1 MGKNLKGEELGV
13 GYGQRKDNKKY
24 YFRFNNRFG
33 ARETLLADS
42 YKEIQ
47 ALARKALK
55 EDAQK
60 KNATK
65 NMTVKKLFEYWN
77 DIYRIDTVKST
88 TRRKYRGVYNQLIKK
103 RWANNSIKSI
113 DTAFL
118 KTEYSEIS
126 KIAAKSSLET
136 WVYLVKGMFSMAY
149 EEEFIGRN
157 PSLSL
162 KAPERL
168 TKEKIPLTE
177 DEISVFLMNAVPS
190 VYFNVFIVALN
201 TGMRVGEISGLK
213 ITDVDFENKIIHVQQ
228 QLHYL
233 HDKNEIKEDRYII
246 DNPKTKTSN
255 RYIPIN
261 DAALKA
267 LKNQLILN
275 RLILNKA
282 RVIKTVGNRYEELMF
297 LNSNGTPVYE
307 RLCNDAIKKVI
318 RNINRKRSSQNEFRK
333 FTMHVFRVTFASKC
347 YESGIDMKLIQKWL
361 GHTKI
366 TTTMG
371 IYVKL
376 RTKDDLEKINIIS
389 TGTELVQ
396 ED

>member
-24 YFRFNNRFG
+24 YFRFSNRFG

-65 NMTVKKLFEYWN
+65 NMTVRKLFEYWN

-162 KAPERL
+162 KAPERSS
-168 TKEKIPLTE
+168 KEKIPLAE
-177 DEISVFLMNAVPS
+177 DEISIFLMNAVPS
-190 VYFNVFIVALN
+190 IYFNVFIVALN

-213 ITDVDFENKIIHVQQ
+213 ITDVDFENKIIHVQR
-228 QLHYL
+228 QLQYL

-275 RLILNKA
+275 KLILNKA

-396 ED
+396 GG

>member
-13 GYGQRKDNKKY
+13 GYGQRKDNNKY

-42 YKEIQ
+42 YREIQ
-47 ALARKALK
+47 TLARKALK

-77 DIYRIDTVKST
+77 DIYRVDIVKST
-88 TRRKYRGVYNQLIKK
+88 TRRKYRGVYNQLIKG

-113 DTAFL
+113 DTVFL

-126 KIAAKSSLET
+126 KIAAKGSLET

-157 PSLSL
+157 PSVSL

-168 TKEKIPLTE
+168 SKEKIPLTE
-177 DEISVFLMNAVPS
+177 DEISIFLTNAVPS
-190 VYFNVFIVALN
+190 IYFNVFIVALN
-201 TGMRVGEISGLK
+201 TGLRVGEISGLK
-213 ITDVDFENKIIHVQQ
+213 ITDVDFENKTIYIHR

-233 HDKNEIKEDRYII
+233 HDKNEIREDRYLV
-246 DNPKTKTSN
+246 DSPKTKTSN

-267 LKNQLILN
+267 LKNQLALN
-275 RLILNKA
+275 KLILNKA
-282 RVIKTVGNRYEELMF
+282 RVAKTVGNKYEELMF

-307 RLCNDAIKKVI
+307 RLCNDAIKKII
-318 RNINRKRSSQNEFRK
+318 RNINLKRSPQNEFRK
-333 FTMHVFRVTFASKC
+333 FTMHVLRVTFASKC

-361 GHTKI
+361 GHSKI

-376 RTKDDLEKINIIS
+376 RAKDDLEKINIIS
-389 TGTELVQ
+389 TGTDLVQ
-396 ED
+396 GG

>member
-13 GYGQRKDNKKY
+13 GYGQRKDNNKY

-60 KNATK
+60 KNTTK

-77 DIYRIDTVKST
+77 DVYRVDIVKST

-103 RWANNSIKSI
+103 RWASHSIKSI

-126 KIAAKSSLET
+126 KIAAKGSLET
-136 WVYLVKGMFSMAY
+136 WVYLVRGMFSMAY

-168 TKEKIPLTE
+168 SKEKTPLTE
-177 DEISVFLMNAVPS
+177 DEISVFLVNAVPS
-190 VYFNVFIVALN
+190 IYFNVFIVALN
-201 TGMRVGEISGLK
+201 TGLRVGEISGLK
-213 ITDVDFENKIIHVQQ
+213 ITDVDFENKTIHVHR

-233 HDKNEIKEDRYII
+233 HDKNEIKEDRYLI

-267 LKNQLILN
+267 LKNQLTLN
-275 RLILNKA
+275 KLILNKA
-282 RVIKTVGNRYEELMF
+282 RVIKTVGNRYEDLMF

-318 RNINRKRSSQNEFRK
+318 RNINQKRSLQNEFRK
-333 FTMHVFRVTFASKC
+333 FTMHVLRVTFASKC

-396 ED
+396 GG